1 MNKTL
6 EVIRFEILRSIKKPS
21 FWIASL
27 LIPVALALYI
37 GIAAFSGYTAGEAA
51 TSASDTSELKLA
63 IVDESNYLELEDG
76 KNNIIKNNES
86 EQKLDILESKDTAMS
101 KLQDGEYDVFYY
113 IPANF
118 EESKQ
123 VEIFAKP
130 ETPKITDDFS
140 EPIKNLLSST
150 ASSQVSEINYAILTD
165 SIDVHSTTYD
175 KDNQEISFSDQ
186 ISNIA
191 GPAIALALFYFII
204 IVLSNRLTVSMT
216 EEKENRIS
224 ELILTSINPTS
235 LIVGK
240 IVSLMIIGVI
250 QIATVALPAILMFL
264 AAKNNGLLPFDLE
277 LNINFLSIL
286 PYLILLIVSYFFFTA
301 INVLVGTFTPTAKD
315 ASSYSGVIMIFMIA
329 PIMLIGTLMKEPST
343 LSYVLTFFPPSAP
356 IATMLRGIFGNLE
369 AWELILSIIIISVSS
384 ILLALFATYIFRR
397 NAIEFTS
404 KLNLKKILG
413 STRTSWKK

>member
-6 EVIRFEILRSIKKPS
+6 EVIRFEILRSVKKPS

-27 LIPVALALYI
+27 LIPVAFALYI
-37 GIAAFSGYTAGEAA
+37 GIAAFSGYSAGEAA
-51 TSASDTSELKLA
+51 SSGSDTSELKLA
-63 IVDESNYLELEDG
+63 IVDESNYLQLEAG
-76 KNNIIKNNES
+76 KNNIIKNNEA
-86 EQKLDILESKDTAMS
+86 EQELSIIDSKDNAIS
-101 KLQDGEYDVFYY
+101 KLQNSEYDIVYY
-113 IPANF
+113 LPADF
-118 EESKQ
+118 EESKK

-140 EPIKNLLSST
+140 APIKSLLEDT
-150 ASSQVSEINYAILTD
+150 AANQVSDINYAILTG
-165 SIDVHSTTYD
+165 DVNIESTTYD
-175 KDNQEISFSDQ
+175 QDNQEVSFSAQ

-204 IVLSNRLTVSMT
+204 IVLGNRLTVSMT

-235 LIVGK
+235 LIIGK
-240 IVSLMIIGVI
+240 IVSLMVIGVI
-250 QIATVALPAILMFL
+250 QIATIALPAILMFL

-277 LNINFLSIL
+277 LDINFFSIL
-286 PYLILLIVSYFFFTA
+286 PYLILLTFSYFFYTA
-301 INVLVGTFTPTAKD
+301 INVLIGTFTPTAKD

-329 PIMLIGTLMKEPST
+329 PIMLLGVLMKEPST
-343 LSYVLTFFPPSAP
+343 LSYILTFFPPSAP
-356 IATMLRGIFGNLE
+356 ITLMLRGIFGNLE
-369 AWELILSIIIISVSS
+369 TWELILGTAIIAVTSIAIA
-384 ILLALFATYIFRR
+384 LLATKIFRR

-413 STRTSWKK
+413 STRSSWKN

>member
-27 LIPVALALYI
+27 LIPVAFALYI
-37 GIAAFSGYTAGEAA
+37 GIAAFSGYTAGEAMDGG
-51 TSASDTSELKLA
+51 SDTTDLKLA
-63 IVDESNYLELEDG
+63 IVDESNYLQLEDG
-76 KNNIIKNNES
+76 KNNILKNEES
-86 EQKLDILESKDTAMS
+86 EQKLDIIESKDDAMA
-101 KLQDGEYDVFYY
+101 KLQNGEYHIVYY

-118 EESKQ
+118 EETKQ

-140 EPIKNLLSST
+140 APIKSILSNT

-165 SIDVHSTTYD
+165 SIEVKSTTYD
-175 KDNQEISFSDQ
+175 ENNQEVSFSDQ

-204 IVLSNRLTVSMT
+204 IILSNRLTVSMT

-235 LIVGK
+235 LIIGK
-240 IVSLMIIGVI
+240 IVSLMVIGVI
-250 QIATVALPAILMFL
+250 QIATIALPAILMFL
-264 AAKNNGLLPFDLE
+264 AAKNNGLLPFNLE
-277 LNINFLSIL
+277 LNIDFLSIL
-286 PYLILLIVSYFFFTA
+286 PYLILLTVSYFFFTA
-301 INVLVGTFTPTAKD
+301 INVLIGTFTPTAKD

-329 PIMLIGTLMKEPST
+329 PIMLISVLMKEPST
-343 LSYVLTFFPPSAP
+343 LSYILTFFPPSAP
-356 IATMLRGIFGNLE
+356 IATMLRGIFGNLQT
-369 AWELILSIIIISVSS
+369 WELILSIIIIGVSS
-384 ILLALFATYIFRR
+384 ILIALFATYIFRR